1 MKELNNN
8 EIEETRISTGIA
20 GLNDILRGGLPAGH
34 FFLLE
39 GEPGS
44 GKTTVGLQFLLEG
57 AARGENVLY
66 VTLSESSR
74 ELRSVARSHGWS
86 LDKVN
91 LFEYRVQEDFLRPEE
106 QYSAFHPS
114 EVEFQDTTH
123 TILAEVERVQPSR
136 IVFDSLSELRLL
148 ARDSLRYRRQILAL
162 KHFFTNRNCTVLLL
176 DDGTADGRD
185 MQLQS
190 IAHGVILLENVRRGY
205 GSVRRRIQIAKMRGC
220 VYREGYHDYTIET
233 GGVAI
238 YPRLVAGE
246 HRMPAREGFIA
257 SGNEELDALSGGG
270 IRRGTSTLLLG
281 PAGTGKSTIAMAYAV
296 AAAKREKQLRS
307 FSSRNCCTARLG
319 RAARLGMDPRPFLES
334 GLIHMEQIDPAELS
348 PVSS

>member
-1 MKELNNN
+1 SWWTAMKELN
-8 EIEETRISTGIA
+8 EIEERHISTGIA

-57 AARGENVLY
+57 ASRGENVLY

-86 LDKVN
+86 LEKVN

-136 IVFDSLSELRLL
+136 IVLDSLSELRLL

-162 KHFFTNRNCTVLLL
+162 KHFSL
-176 DDGTADGRD
+176 
-185 MQLQS
+185 
-190 IAHGVILLENVRRGY
+190 
-205 GSVRRRIQIAKMRGC
+205 
-220 VYREGYHDYTIET
+220 T
-233 GGVAI
+233 G
-238 YPRLVAGE
+238 
-246 HRMPAREGFIA
+246 
-257 SGNEELDALSGGG
+257 
-270 IRRGTSTLLLG
+270 
-281 PAGTGKSTIAMAYAV
+281 
-296 AAAKREKQLRS
+296 
-307 FSSRNCCTARLG
+307 
-319 RAARLGMDPRPFLES
+319 
-334 GLIHMEQIDPAELS
+334 
-348 PVSS
+348 